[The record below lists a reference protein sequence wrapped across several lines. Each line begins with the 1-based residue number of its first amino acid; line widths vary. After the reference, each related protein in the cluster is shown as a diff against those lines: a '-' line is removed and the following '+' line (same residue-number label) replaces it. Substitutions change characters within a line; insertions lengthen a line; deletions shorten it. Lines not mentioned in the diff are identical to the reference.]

1 MGRQVGSGETGKGVG
16 RLATGWGD
24 GQGGGEIG
32 SRVGRQAVGWGDWP
46 WGGETGSGV
55 GRVPLCHYH
64 RQLVTCIAG
73 Q

>member
-1 MGRQVGSGETGKGVG
+1 MEAGQAAEWGDRWGVG
-16 RLATGWGD
+16 RQARGWGD
-24 GQGGGEIG
+24 RQGGGEIG
-32 SRVGRQAVGWGDWP
+32 SRVGWGDMGDWP